1 VRQASFQLKIIVLF
15 AVLVLALL
23 GGRIADEYRQVELVG
38 RLSAD
43 AARLWNT
50 PYFRLGNLPVTPA
63 FLVKALLFLVGLSF
77 VCRWVSRALSRFLLN
92 RTPLDE
98 GQRYAMDR
106 VITYAVYI
114 IGLLIGLETIGVNL
128 STVTVFG
135 GAIGI
140 GIGFGLQSIMSNF
153 VSGLIL
159 LFERPIK
166 VGDRIEIGGLD
177 GTVSRIGA
185 RSTWMRTNDN
195 IVMILPNTEFIVK
208 PVVNWTAH
216 SRQVRFRLPFSLPNN
231 IDPNEVRRVL
241 LEVAA
246 ANSDVM
252 DDPAA
257 EVALTGF
264 ADKNLTYELRV
275 WTSTRIETHQVL
287 KSDLNFA
294 IFEAFRRHGIV
305 TPEPPPE
312 APPAQEN
319 AEEGPPLIDDP
330 GRL

>member
-1 VRQASFQLKIIVLF
+1 VRDLSIQQKILILF
-15 AVLVLALL
+15 ALVVLALL
-23 GGRIADEYRQVELVG
+23 VG
-38 RLSAD
+38 RVLEESRQGNLFTRLTED

-50 PYFRLGNLPVTPA
+50 PYFRVGNLPVTPA
-63 FLVKALLFLVGLSF
+63 FLVKALLFLAALSF
-77 VCRWVSRALSRFLLN
+77 ICRWASRAISKLLLS

-114 IGLLIGLETIGVNL
+114 FGLLIGLETIGVNL
-128 STVTVFG
+128 SSITVFG
-135 GAIGI
+135 GALGI

-177 GTVSRIGA
+177 GTVNRIGA

-195 IVMILPNTEFIVK
+195 IVMILPNTEFVVK

-216 SRQVRFRLPFSLPNN
+216 SRQVRFRLPFSLPNS
-231 IDPNEVRRVL
+231 IDPAEVRRVL
-241 LEVAA
+241 LEVAG
-246 ANSDVM
+246 ANSDVLN
-252 DDPAA
+252 DPAA

-264 ADKNLTYELRV
+264 ADKNINYELRV
-275 WTSTRIETHQVL
+275 WTSTRIESHQVL

-294 IFEAFRRHGIV
+294 IFDAFRRHGIV
-305 TPEPPPE
+305 TPEPPPSS
-312 APPAQEN
+312 PPAP
-319 AEEGPPLIDDP
+319 AEEQPPQPPIEDP
-330 GRL
+330 GKL